1 MASTEGVNIVIT
13 GDSSQAV
20 KAVDDVTKAV
30 NSVRGNSIKITADT
44 SQAQDEVNKLATVT
58 DSINDAHA
66 EITADSSQAV
76 SEANKASDAMEN
88 VSDAHTKITADG
100 SQAQDEIN
108 KVADAEENIEDAH
121 SEITADGSQAQDE
134 INKVK
139 DLIAEING
147 KRITFTVT
155 PVIND
160 AQGKLQGIQ
169 ERFLRL
175 GQEAGNAFASGSD
188 TGVKRVEQSLNGILS
203 LQIGS
208 QISSFFGSI
217 FDGIISAGKKT
228 AEVLSGVINNALSI
242 GGGFE
247 AQITNVKVISGAT
260 EQELDMLIQ
269 KAREMGATLP
279 ITAKDAATAMQL
291 LAQRGTNA
299 KDILSSVAE
308 VANLTISQGIDMGT
322 AADILGSTM
331 TNFNMAVDDANKVT
345 AIFNNACNQSALSM
359 SKLVEAMKYVG
370 PAAGAVN
377 MSLTEAVSAMEAIA
391 NAGLTGEMTG
401 TGLALVL
408 SKLAAT
414 SQILGVKVKNLDG
427 TMRPLKDIF
436 TELKDAGFS
445 LTDAIT
451 AFGQRGSKAALAL
464 VRNSESLAQNEE
476 RLKQW
481 GSTQAAVDAKAKTFT
496 NTMAALQSAFEELHI
511 EIFEQIKNQSKEAVS
526 GVAELTRTFSA
537 WVGQTKIAEKALNAF
552 LEGLGFR
559 IPSASDFKKLL
570 DEFDVQSFT
579 ERVQSLGSTLK
590 EIAESIVSFFNSIK
604 TPLAWLI
611 DNFET
616 FAKISFW
623 GWILGKGLQIPV
635 AIMGIVSSFKAL
647 YDVTKGLIGL
657 NWVSLLPLITTP
669 VGAGIAIG
677 GAVTG
682 ATMYVASKVQEA
694 RHAEYQI
701 KAEAER
707 IRHEV
712 ENANKDLQFH
722 VDIDFKTGFEELPES
737 YSKASDELKQNIR
750 ETVFFLQEQFR
761 DKVGTA
767 LDFVRKKFPEM
778 ADEFKGTANE
788 ISDDILKKITKSLQG
803 SEKDFEALPEIFRR
817 VTERINA
824 MNMAADE
831 GGIHLLGM
839 FAKFKQ
845 FNDEIQKP
853 IQQDERISFLT
864 DIAKGVQ
871 TLTTEL
877 TAEIER
883 ANKLLNS
890 PDGQLV
896 AQVSLTSAQKKLEDF
911 IKTASEKYALPKDL
925 VKESILQ
932 RLTDLASKG
941 DDVAQSLSNA
951 FGGAGTA
958 LNNFL
963 QNAQEA
969 ITYLGAS
976 PEKFMPALNTMMKGI
991 QRIDPLTGK
1000 VTEQFKKAHN
1010 ALKQWANVTFDQLAN
1025 RIQRLRRAVE
1035 GGFIDKS
1042 ALEAEF
1048 NRVMPQLKLQVVKDL
1063 QPQREQ
1069 YRSEQDFQAVVA
1081 SELMSKI
1088 NDLFGDIG
1096 LQLASKAFNGQTGVS
1111 IGRSILQEVERGLSG
1126 FSGTFKI
1133 DGVEQITQSTNQFV
1147 QNLSSLVNI
1156 PQNISNA
1163 VNPFVFRLEQISNSQ
1178 NTSSTQTSQSMPD
1191 FQKFT
1196 SSIDSN
1202 TSALGQAR
1210 EAVINLVNS
1219 IGNIKNDNSNSAVK
1233 DYSDNIA
1240 LIVKEIQAS
1249 SQANVNAVNGVVSAV
1264 NSVEGAVKAQ
1274 TAGNTQTQDF
1284 SSALSPVITAIQ
1296 SLSASLTSIQNSAQA
1311 NVSAVNAVENA
1322 VKAQNQEANINIDT
1336 NSLTQALISG
1346 IAPFISSLEQGNN
1359 IYQASASLL
1368 SGNVQAL
1375 GQNINNLNKSAENS
1389 ISALSQLQTA
1399 ISSLQGQNNTSDL
1412 SLIISALQNISASL
1426 GSVQSSAQSNV
1437 DAVRGVA
1444 SAVNAVENAVK
1455 MQKQE
1460 VTNNF
1465 DTSSFAQAVTSAFA
1479 PLLAKIDQNSNVY
1492 QSSSSVMARE
1502 MQGLS
1507 SILDALRKSAD
1518 NSNSAMTQLQM
1529 SVKASADA
1537 YSATN
1542 ITSAI
1547 NPLIG
1552 SVQSLANTLNVIQ
1565 SIQQANSSVLSNM
1578 ISAVRAIESALKSMN
1593 AGNTYDIDINQQG
1606 FMIEKKSDADMLA
1619 RSTVNALRAGIGN
1632 GGI

>member
-20 KAVDDVTKAV
+20 KAVDDVSKAV

-44 SQAQDEVNKLATVT
+44 SQAQDEVNKLASVT

-88 VSDAHTKITADG
+88 VNDAHTKITADG

-108 KVADAEENIEDAH
+108 KVADAEESIEDAH
-121 SEITADGSQAQDE
+121 SEITADGSQAISE
-134 INKVK
+134 TNKIK
-139 DLIAEING
+139 NLIAEING

-160 AQGKLQGIQ
+160 AQGKLQGVQ
-169 ERFLRL
+169 ERFLRM
-175 GQEAGNAFASGSD
+175 GQEAGNAFASGAD

-370 PAAGAVN
+370 PAAGAIN
-377 MSLTEAVSAMEAIA
+377 MGLTEAVSAMEAIA

-552 LEGLGFR
+552 LEGLGFK
-559 IPSASDFKKLL
+559 IPSVSDFKKLL
-570 DEFDVQSFT
+570 DEFNVQAFID
-579 ERVQSLGSTLK
+579 RVQSLGSTLK
-590 EIAESIVSFFNSIK
+590 GIAESIVSFFNSIK

-611 DNFET
+611 DNLET
-616 FAKISFW
+616 FAKVSFW

-635 AIMGIVSSFKAL
+635 AIMGIVTSFKAL

-657 NWVSLLPLITTP
+657 KWASLLPLITTP

-707 IRHEV
+707 IRREV

-839 FAKFKQ
+839 FAKVRNLSQ
-845 FNDEIQKP
+845 EIQKP
-853 IQQDERISFLT
+853 IQQDEKASFIQNISK
-864 DIAKGVQ
+864 DVKK
-871 TLTTEL
+871 LTTEL

-883 ANKLLNS
+883 ANKFLSN

-896 AQVSLTSAQKKLEDF
+896 AQISLDAANKKLEKF
-911 IKTASEKYALPKDL
+911 IKEASKKYALPKEII
-925 VKESILQ
+925 KESILE
-932 RLTDLASKG
+932 RLTVLANKG
-941 DDVAQSLSNA
+941 DKVAKSLANG

-958 LNNFL
+958 LNKFL
-963 QNAQEA
+963 QDTQEA

-976 PEKFMPALNTMMKGI
+976 PSKFMPALNSMMKGI

-1000 VTEQFKKAHN
+1000 VTEQFKKAHD
-1010 ALKQWANVTFDQLAN
+1010 ALKQWGNVNLDQISR
-1025 RIQRLRRAVE
+1025 RIQSLRKAVE
-1035 GGFIDKS
+1035 GGFINKS
-1042 ALEAEF
+1042 ALEAEIK
-1048 NRVMPQLKLQVVKDL
+1048 RVLPQLKLQVVQELEPTKG
-1063 QPQREQ
+1063 Q
-1069 YRSEQDFQAVVA
+1069 YRFENDYHAVIA
-1081 SELMSKI
+1081 SEFMSKV
-1088 NDLFGDIG
+1088 NDLFGDVGINIV
-1096 LQLASKAFNGQTGVS
+1096 KKTFNAFNTQTGAEM
-1111 IGRSILQEVERGLSG
+1111 GRTIVTQVEKSLSG
-1126 FSGTFKI
+1126 ISGTFKI
-1133 DGVEQITQSTNQFV
+1133 DGVEQITQSTNQFA

-1163 VNPFVFRLEQISNSQ
+1163 VNPFVSRLEQISNSQ

-1196 SSIDSN
+1196 ASIDSN

-1249 SQANVNAVNGVVSAV
+1249 SQANVNAVNAV
-1264 NSVEGAVKAQ
+1264 ENAVKAQ
-1274 TAGNTQTQDF
+1274 SAGNTQTQDL

-1336 NSLTQALISG
+1336 NSLTQA
-1346 IAPFISSLEQGNN
+1346 
-1359 IYQASASLL
+1359 
-1368 SGNVQAL
+1368 
-1375 GQNINNLNKSAENS
+1375 
-1389 ISALSQLQTA
+1389 
-1399 ISSLQGQNNTSDL
+1399 
-1412 SLIISALQNISASL
+1412 II
-1426 GSVQSSAQSNV
+1426 
-1437 DAVRGVA
+1437 
-1444 SAVNAVENAVK
+1444 
-1455 MQKQE
+1455 
-1460 VTNNF
+1460 
-1465 DTSSFAQAVTSAFA
+1465 SAFA
-1479 PLLAKIDQNSNVY
+1479 PLLSKIDQNSNVY
-1492 QSSSSVMARE
+1492 QTSSLAMTRE
-1502 MQGLS
+1502 MQELS
-1507 SILDALRKSAD
+1507 GNLDALKKSTD
-1518 NSNSAMTQLQM
+1518 SNNSAMAQLQT

-1565 SIQQANSSVLSNM
+1565 SIQQANSSVLSNV

-1619 RSTVNALRAGIGN
+1619 RSTVSALRAGIGN